1 MTDEFVAEAA
11 QMMGITLHPEW
22 TPEVRA
28 HLETMLRMAETVL
41 AFDLPDAAEPAPM
54 FRA

>member
-11 QMMGITLHPEW
+11 QMMGVALHPEW
-22 TPEVRA
+22 TPDVRA

-41 AFDLPDAAEPAPM
+41 AFDLPDAAEPAPT
-54 FRA
+54 FQA